1 MKPILCYIK
10 GALDYSLQY
19 KVTNIDGVMKSLHG
33 YADANWAGDLTTR
46 KSTSGYVF
54 QIGSSAVP
62 LISKHQSIV
71 TLSSTEAEYV
81 ALSNAT
87 QEVIWLGT
95 FLNGKGFDQAEPKT
109 MFEDNQGTMKLAKD
123 PSHHLQVKHIDI
135 KFHHVRDAVA
145 TKKIYLKY
153 CPTQKT
159 IPDLLKKGRA
169 RPQFEKLLEELR
181 VTKLTLALPA
191 PC

>member
-1 MKPILCYIK
+1 M
-10 GALDYSLQY
+10 
-19 KVTNIDGVMKSLHG
+19 
-33 YADANWAGDLTTR
+33 
-46 KSTSGYVF
+46 
-54 QIGSSAVP
+54 P